1 VKETSEGF
9 IPVAFCFLK
18 NYSDFYT
25 YKERRNQQP
34 LMTKKRAGTEKS
46 STAWDFPL
54 YFQLPYLPEE
64 TGFQQ
69 AGYSAVEGTSQPFTI
84 SKK

>member
-18 NYSDFYT
+18 NYSDFYS

-34 LMTKKRAGTEKS
+34 LMTKKRAGTVKHCLEFS
-46 STAWDFPL
+46 FVFSAPL
-54 YFQLPYLPEE
+54 PAGRNLFSASGIFCGGRYQPAFHYF
-64 TGFQQ
+64 
-69 AGYSAVEGTSQPFTI
+69 
-84 SKK
+84 